1 MANTETLNPAA
12 LAQLKA
18 IGLDD
23 ASLWRIRHNPEVI
36 RQVNEFFNEPRK
48 DNGVVFA
55 VDDKRIG
62 AAFSPDENTIYF
74 SADRSYLTYDTLVHE
89 LGHALG
95 KRQPLSPDKYPT
107 PDEYAK
113 AVSIGEAEAV
123 LNEYRIFKMDM
134 QNPDIINAQEAFR
147 SNLPLLEYLD
157 RHLLKGRDME
167 QLSPQEQETVY
178 NRIAAENAKMVPSSF
193 GGYKNSLTYH
203 EKSIVT
209 HFMYDGQW
217 SSYVNMMG
225 KPTHQDLESLV
236 QDEQIF
242 RDTKTMIANRLY
254 DQSSKPNEH
263 IDAGQMK
270 HGVLAMGG
278 QDSET
283 ITGSAYDDKLLAG
296 AGTDMLIGGKG
307 NDKLHGGADNDADM
321 LKGGEDND
329 TYYARLNDVI
339 EDHEDKNRLFF

>member
-23 ASLWRIRHNPEVI
+23 ASLWRIQHNPEVI
-36 RQVNEFFNEPRK
+36 RQVNQFFNEPHK
-48 DNGVVFA
+48 KEAFA
-55 VDDKRIG
+55 VEHDRHG
-62 AAFSPDENTIYF
+62 AAFDPNKNTIYF
-74 SADRSYLTYDTLVHE
+74 PADRNYLTYDTLVHE

-95 KRQPLSPDKYPT
+95 KRQPLSPNNYPT

-263 IDAGQMK
+263 IDAGRMK